1 MANENNKIK
10 LLLLWDILKE
20 HQSRIKVNRKKQVS
34 FAETSAMF
42 LCDKAYSFTEFV
54 NPKSEKR
61 QNQIFH
67 STNVLEKIKLII
79 LERQSAHIYCEKF
92 FKIL

>member
-1 MANENNKIK
+1 
-10 LLLLWDILKE
+10 
-20 HQSRIKVNRKKQVS
+20 
-34 FAETSAMF
+34 MF
-42 LCDKAYSFTEFV
+42 LCDNAYSFTEFV

-61 QNQIFH
+61 QNQIFP